1 MKTRKLL
8 FTMIAAMT
16 MVFGLTLTAHAEEAA
31 PAPATKVVGVEG
43 IGTFAVPAD
52 WTEEYI
58 EGYGTYW
65 FNPTKTACV
74 AMSITADDGTIN
86 PPIEVF
92 APIYMKNLEASGY
105 IPVQWNIT
113 KYFGHDAIE
122 YIESTLGDSDF
133 PADHPVFSTASTA
146 FGYNYYAGNCIVDV
160 FAGATTVEELQTVLP
175 IHITY
180 QPTK

>member
-16 MVFGLTLTAHAEEAA
+16 MVFGLTLTAHAEET

-43 IGTFAVPAD
+43 IGTFTVPAD

-74 AMSITADDGTIN
+74 SVDCSDRSSKGH
-86 PPIEVF
+86 PPIEAF
-92 APIYMKNLEASGY
+92 SATYRNNIEAMGVT
-105 IPVQWNIT
+105 IIDWQVT
-113 KYFGHDAIE
+113 KYFDHDAIYQVVAYPGNSE
-122 YIESTLGDSDF
+122 F
-133 PADHPVFSTASTA
+133 PIDCPVYRNN
-146 FGYNYYAGNCIVDV
+146 GYDYCYTYYAGDYTVGTGVSATSIEQLQSALLV
-160 FAGATTVEELQTVLP
+160 FA
-175 IHITY
+175 TY
-180 QPTK
+180 QPVQ

>member
-8 FTMIAAMT
+8 FTMITVMT

-43 IGTFAVPAD
+43 IGTFTVPAD

-65 FNPTKTACV
+65 FNPAKTACV
-74 AMSITADDGTIN
+74 SMDTTDPTSEN

-92 APIYMKNLEASGY
+92 APIYKKNIEANGVT
-105 IPVQWNIT
+105 IIDWQVT
-113 KYFGHDAIE
+113 KYFGHDAI
-122 YIESTLGDSDF
+122 YAVALYPGNSDF
-133 PADHPVFSTASTA
+133 PVDCPVYKSN
-146 FGYNYYAGNCIVDV
+146 GYDCCYTYYAGNSIVG
-160 FAGATTVEELQTVLP
+160 AGVSAISVEELQTVLP
-175 IHITY
+175 VLATY
-180 QPTK
+180 QPAR

>member
-8 FTMIAAMT
+8 FTLVATMT
-16 MVFGLTLTAHAEEAA
+16 MMFGLTLTAHAEEAA

-43 IGTFAVPAD
+43 IGTFTVPAD

-74 AMSITADDGTIN
+74 AMSTTGDDGTPN

-92 APIYMKNLEASGY
+92 APILKQNLEAAGY
-105 IPVQWNIT
+105 VPVQWNVT

-122 YIESTLGDSDF
+122 YIECTLGDNDF
-133 PADHPVFSTASTA
+133 PATYQVFSTASTA
-146 FGYNYYAGNCIVDV
+146 YGHGYYAGSCIIDV
-160 FAGATTVEELQTVLP
+160 FTGATTIEELQTALP
-175 IHITY
+175 IFATY
-180 QPTK
+180 QPAQ

>member
-16 MVFGLTLTAHAEEAA
+16 MVFGLTLTANAEEA
-31 PAPATKVVGVEG
+31 APATKVVGVEG
-43 IGTFAVPAD
+43 IGTFTVPAD

-74 AMSITADDGTIN
+74 AMSTTGELLGEN

-92 APIYMKNLEASGY
+92 APIYKENIEATG
-105 IPVQWNIT
+105 VTVLNWQIT
-113 KYFGHDAIE
+113 KYFDHDAVE
-122 YIESTLGDSDF
+122 YLVYSPGNSSS
-133 PADHPVFSTASTA
+133 PVMITENFCY
-146 FGYNYYAGNCIVDV
+146 GHEYYAGNSLRDAGCI
-160 FAGATTVEELQTVLP
+160 ATTTEEFQAVLP
-175 IHITY
+175 VLATY
-180 QPTK
+180 QPAQ

>member
-8 FTMIAAMT
+8 FTVIATMT
-16 MVFGLTLTAHAEEAA
+16 MMFGLTLTAHAEEAA

-43 IGTFAVPAD
+43 IGTFTVPAD

-74 AMSITADDGTIN
+74 VMDRGSEHREM

-92 APIYMKNLEASGY
+92 AEIGRASCRER
-105 IPVQWNIT
+105 V
-113 KYFGHDAIE
+113 
-122 YIESTLGDSDF
+122 
-133 PADHPVFSTASTA
+133 
-146 FGYNYYAGNCIVDV
+146 
-160 FAGATTVEELQTVLP
+160 
-175 IHITY
+175 
-180 QPTK
+180 